1 MAKEVV
7 YIVDDDPSVLMSVQA
22 VLNSRGFET
31 RGFALAQEF
40 LRVISP
46 DEVGCVITDLQMP
59 EINGLELQLT
69 LCEMH
74 SCLSLIMVT
83 GFADVPIAVE
93 VMSKG
98 AVTVIEK
105 PYEAEKLVEFVQRAM
120 EVSRKTYAQTEKE
133 RDAVRRISVL
143 TPEELQVMELAIR
156 GLPNK
161 AISDTLTI
169 SRRTVDRRRQ
179 TALTKARVATVSEF
193 AIVLETAR
201 MLGGPPTSGSAV

>member
-1 MAKEVV
+1 MAKEIV
-7 YIVDDDPSVLMSVQA
+7 YVVDDDPSVLMSVQA

-31 RGFALAQEF
+31 RGFAMAQEF

-69 LCEMH
+69 LCKMH

-120 EVSRKTYAQTEKE
+120 EASRKTYAQTEKE
-133 RDAVRRISVL
+133 RDAARRVSVL

-161 AISDTLTI
+161 AISESLTM

-201 MLGGPPTSGSAV
+201 KFGDPPTSSAT